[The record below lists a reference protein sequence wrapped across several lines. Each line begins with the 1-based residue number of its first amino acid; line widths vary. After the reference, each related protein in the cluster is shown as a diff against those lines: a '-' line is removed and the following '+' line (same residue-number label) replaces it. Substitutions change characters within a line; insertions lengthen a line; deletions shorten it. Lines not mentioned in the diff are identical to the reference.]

1 MICGA
6 RAAQRRRKNVKRAL
20 SSAVTIVFAGI
31 FGVAGHPSTGWA
43 AEVPVA
49 DQEYIWVAAN
59 VSHPF
64 YAEGKAGWDAAAKS
78 LGVKAQ
84 FVGPENPDVQQQIAL
99 IEAAIAKPTTAGIVI
114 YSVNDEAIEPV
125 LNKARAAGI
134 PVIAANGEIKDHSA
148 RDAYV
153 GTANTALGAT
163 AADLVGKALNGRG
176 KAGIVSF
183 ITAQNHQERV
193 QGFKAELAA
202 KFPAI
207 EVVGIASE
215 DGTPQSE
222 TTAAATFLQA
232 HPDVNLLWTTDAG
245 SGFVAQVIKDQGL
258 QGRVL
263 AVGTDRTAEQLAAI
277 KDGTVYATVVQDTFA
292 EEWTA
297 LYFLYWKYNRLSSI
311 SDTCITRPAVI
322 TKDNV
327 SAMQKPFV
335 SQTPPKDVSDQ
346 SYVWVA
352 ANIGDPFYTDELR
365 AWASAVKDLGV
376 KPTTITGP
384 VTQDVPAQIAV
395 VEQAIANPTTAG
407 ILMGAAIDYKS
418 TDTVLEK
425 ARAVRIPTLYGNG
438 QGEES
443 SARDAFVGTD
453 NVALGRKAAEL
464 AIQALK
470 GKGNVGITAITAALN
485 IQQRMTGFTDY
496 LKANAPDIHIVAV
509 VNEDGSAKSQT
520 DAANNLLQ
528 AHPDLNLVYNTDD
541 SGSLFIAQVLKEQG
555 LTGKVQVIGTNA
567 AADQLPTLKDGEVY
581 ANVTQDL
588 YAEEWIS
595 LHFLFWLHNKMTTVP
610 DTCYGAAL
618 VVNKDTLSK

>member
-1 MICGA
+1 MRLSRKTITAAAALGLGVLTGSAGA
-6 RAAQRRRKNVKRAL
+6 LAAKV
-20 SSAVTIVFAGI
+20 
-31 FGVAGHPSTGWA
+31 PA
-43 AEVPVA
+43 AE
-49 DQEYIWVAAN
+49 QEYIWVAAN

-64 YAEGKAGWDAAAKS
+64 YAEGKAGWEAAAKS

-84 FVGPENPDVQQQIAL
+84 LVGPENPDVQQQITL
-99 IEAAIAKPTTAGIVI
+99 IEAAIAKPTTAGILI
-114 YSVNDEAIEPV
+114 YSVNDDAIEPV

-134 PVIAANGEIKDHSA
+134 PVITGNGELKDRSA
-148 RDAYV
+148 RDAFV
-153 GTANTALGAT
+153 GTANSALGAT
-163 AADLVGKALNGRG
+163 AADLVGKALNGKG
-176 KAGIVSF
+176 KVGIVSF

-193 QGFKAELAA
+193 QGFKDELKA
-202 KFPAI
+202 KFPDI
-207 EVVGIASE
+207 EVIGIASE

-245 SGFVAQVIKDQGL
+245 SGFVAQVIKEQGL
-258 QGRVL
+258 QGKVL

-277 KDGTVYATVVQDTFA
+277 EGGTVYATIVQDTFA

-297 LYFLYWKYNRLSSI
+297 LYFLYWKYNAMSSI
-311 SDTCITRPAVI
+311 SDTCITKPAVV

-327 SAMQKPFV
+327 ASMQKPFV
-335 SQTPPKDVSDQ
+335 SQTPPKDASDQ
-346 SYVWVA
+346 VYVWVA
-352 ANIGDPFYTDELR
+352 ANIGDPFYTDELK
-365 AWASAVKDLGV
+365 AWAAAVKDLGV
-376 KPTTITGP
+376 KPTTISGP

-395 VEQAIANPTTAG
+395 VEQAIANPTTSG
-407 ILMGAAIDYKS
+407 ILMGAAIDYKA
-418 TDTVLEK
+418 TDTVLAK
-425 ARAVRIPTLYGNG
+425 ARAAGIPTLYGNG
-438 QGEES
+438 QGEDS
-443 SARDAFVGTD
+443 SSRDAFVGTD
-453 NVALGRKAAEL
+453 NVALGRKAGEL
-464 AIQALK
+464 ANKALNGK
-470 GKGNVGITAITAALN
+470 GKVGITAITAALN
-485 IQQRMTGFTDY
+485 IQQRIDGFKDY
-496 LKANAPDIHIVAV
+496 LKANAPGIEVVAV

-520 DAANNLLQ
+520 DAAATLLQ

-555 LTGKVQVIGTNA
+555 LAGKVQVIGTNA

-618 VVNKDTLSK
+618 VVNKESLSK

>member
-1 MICGA
+1 LRCKGSA
-6 RAAQRRRKNVKRAL
+6 TEEENVKRTL

-31 FGVAGHPSTGWA
+31 FGVAGHPATGWA
-43 AEVPVA
+43 AKVPVA

-163 AADLVGKALNGRG
+163 AADLVGKALTGRG
-176 KAGIVSF
+176 KVGIVSF

-232 HPDVNLLWTTDAG
+232 HPDLNLLWTTDAG

-297 LYFLYWKYNRLSSI
+297 LYFLYWKYNQLSSI

-365 AWASAVKDLGV
+365 AWAAAVKDLGV
-376 KPTTITGP
+376 KPTTIAGP

-485 IQQRMTGFTDY
+485 IQQRITGFTDY

>member
-1 MICGA
+1 
-6 RAAQRRRKNVKRAL
+6 VKRTL

-31 FGVAGHPSTGWA
+31 FGVAGHPATGWA
-43 AEVPVA
+43 AKVPVA

-163 AADLVGKALNGRG
+163 AADLVGKALNGGG
-176 KAGIVSF
+176 KVGIVSF

-245 SGFVAQVIKDQGL
+245 SGFVAQVIKDQSLRGK
-258 QGRVL
+258 VL

-297 LYFLYWKYNRLSSI
+297 LYFLYWKYNQLSSI

-365 AWASAVKDLGV
+365 AWAAAVKDLGV

-485 IQQRMTGFTDY
+485 IQQRITGFTDY

-555 LTGKVQVIGTNA
+555 LTDKVQVIGTNA

>member
-1 MICGA
+1 M
-6 RAAQRRRKNVKRAL
+6 KRTL
-20 SSAVTIVFAGI
+20 SSAVTIGFVGI
-31 FGVAGHPSTGWA
+31 FGVAAHPATGWA
-43 AEVPVA
+43 GKVPVA

-78 LGVKAQ
+78 LGVTAQ

-125 LNKARAAGI
+125 LNQARAAGI

-163 AADLVGKALNGRG
+163 AADLVGKALNGGG
-176 KAGIVSF
+176 KVGIVSF

-297 LYFLYWKYNRLSSI
+297 LYFLYWKYNQLSSI

-365 AWASAVKDLGV
+365 AWAAAVKDLGV
-376 KPTTITGP
+376 KSTTITGP

-425 ARAVRIPTLYGNG
+425 ARAVRIPALYGNG

-443 SARDAFVGTD
+443 AARDAFVGTD

-485 IQQRMTGFTDY
+485 IQQRITGFTDY

>member
-1 MICGA
+1 MPKSLAWALALVTLAALGA
-6 RAAQRRRKNVKRAL
+6 ACMVRTALAAA
-20 SSAVTIVFAGI
+20 
-31 FGVAGHPSTGWA
+31 
-43 AEVPVA
+43 VPVS
-49 DQEYIWVAAN
+49 DQEYFWVAAN
-59 VSHPF
+59 VGHPF
-64 YAEGKAGWDAAAKS
+64 YAEGKAGWEAAAKS

-99 IEAAIAKPTTAGIVI
+99 IEAAIAKPTTAGILI
-114 YSVNDEAIEPV
+114 YSVNDDAIEPV

-134 PVIAANGEIKDHSA
+134 PVISGNGEIKDRSA
-148 RDAYV
+148 RDAFV
-153 GTANTALGAT
+153 GTANSALGST
-163 AADLVGKALNGRG
+163 AADLVGKALNGAG
-176 KAGIVSF
+176 KVGIVSF

-202 KFPAI
+202 KFPGVQVI
-207 EVVGIASE
+207 GVASE

-222 TTAAATFLQA
+222 TTAAAAFLQA

-258 QGRVL
+258 QGKVL

-277 KDGTVYATVVQDTFA
+277 KDGTVYATIVQDTFA
-292 EEWTA
+292 EEWTS
-297 LYFLYWKYNRLSSI
+297 LHFLYWKYNHLSSI

-327 SAMQKPFV
+327 AAMEQPFV
-335 SQTPPKDVSDQ
+335 SAMPPKDVSDQ
-346 SYVWVA
+346 AYVWVA
-352 ANIGDPFYTDELR
+352 ANIGDPFYTDELK
-365 AWASAVKDLGV
+365 AWAAAVKDLGV
-376 KPTTITGP
+376 KPTTIVGP

-395 VEQAIANPTTAG
+395 VEQAIANPSTAG

-418 TDTVLEK
+418 TDTVLAK
-425 ARAVRIPTLYGNG
+425 ARAAGIPTLYGNG
-438 QGEES
+438 QGEDS

-453 NVALGRKAAEL
+453 NGALGRKSAEL

-470 GKGNVGITAITAALN
+470 GKGKVGITAITAALN
-485 IQQRMTGFTDY
+485 IQQRITGFTDY
-496 LKANAPDIHIVAV
+496 LKANAPGIQVVAV

-520 DAANNLLQ
+520 DAATNLLQ
-528 AHPDLNLVYNTDD
+528 AHPDLDLVYNTDD
-541 SGSLFIAQVLKEQG
+541 SGSLFIAQVLKDQG
-555 LTGKVQVIGTNA
+555 LSGKVQVIGTNA
-567 AADQLPTLKDGEVY
+567 AADQLPTLKSGEVY

-595 LHFLFWLHNKMTTVP
+595 LHFLFWLHNKMSTVP

-618 VVNKDTLSK
+618 VVNKESLNK

>member
-1 MICGA
+1 M
-6 RAAQRRRKNVKRAL
+6 
-20 SSAVTIVFAGI
+20 AGI
-31 FGVAGHPSTGWA
+31 LGCAGWPAAGWA
-43 AEVPVA
+43 ANVPVA

-84 FVGPENPDVQQQIAL
+84 FLGPENPDVQQQIAL

-114 YSVNDEAIEPV
+114 YSVNDDAIEPV
-125 LNKARAAGI
+125 LTKARAAGI

-153 GTANTALGAT
+153 GTANSALGST
-163 AADLVGKALNGRG
+163 AADLVGKALNGKG
-176 KAGIVSF
+176 KVGIVSF

-207 EVVGIASE
+207 AVVGIASE

-222 TTAAATFLQA
+222 TTAASTFLQA

-258 QGRVL
+258 QGKVL

-277 KDGTVYATVVQDTFA
+277 KNGTVYATIVQDTFA

-297 LYFLYWKYNRLSSI
+297 LYFLYWKYNHLSSV
-311 SDTCITRPAVI
+311 SDTCITRPTVI

-327 SAMQKPFV
+327 ATMETPFV
-335 SQTPPKDVSDQ
+335 SQKPPKDLSDQ
-346 SYVWVA
+346 AYIWVA
-352 ANIGDPFYTDELR
+352 ANIGDPFYTDELK
-365 AWASAVKDLGV
+365 AWAAAVKDLGV

-384 VTQDVPAQIAV
+384 VNQDVPAQIAV

-418 TDTVLEK
+418 TDTVLAK
-425 ARAVRIPTLYGNG
+425 ARAAGIPTLYGNG
-438 QGEES
+438 QGEDS
-443 SARDAFVGTD
+443 AARDAFVGTD
-453 NVALGRKAAEL
+453 NFALGRKSAEL
-464 AIQALK
+464 AVKALK
-470 GKGNVGITAITAALN
+470 GKGKVGITAITAAAN
-485 IQQRMTGFTDY
+485 IQQRIAGFTNY
-496 LKANAPDIHIVAV
+496 LKANAPDIHVDAV

-528 AHPDLNLVYNTDD
+528 AHPD
-541 SGSLFIAQVLKEQG
+541 
-555 LTGKVQVIGTNA
+555 
-567 AADQLPTLKDGEVY
+567 
-581 ANVTQDL
+581 
-588 YAEEWIS
+588 
-595 LHFLFWLHNKMTTVP
+595 
-610 DTCYGAAL
+610 
-618 VVNKDTLSK
+618 

>member
-1 MICGA
+1 MQKYLRSVLATGVLTSFAI
-6 RAAQRRRKNVKRAL
+6 AAGSV
-20 SSAVTIVFAGI
+20 SAI
-31 FGVAGHPSTGWA
+31 A
-43 AEVPVA
+43 AKVPVA
-49 DQEYIWVAAN
+49 EQEYIWVAAN

-78 LGVKAQ
+78 LGVKATLA
-84 FVGPENPDVQQQIAL
+84 GPENPDVQQQIAL
-99 IEAAIAKPTTAGIVI
+99 IEAAIAKPTTAGILI
-114 YSVNDEAIEPV
+114 YSVNDDALEPV
-125 LNKARAAGI
+125 LIKARAAGI
-134 PVIAANGEIKDHSA
+134 PVISGNGEIKDHSA
-148 RDAYV
+148 RDAFV
-153 GTANTALGAT
+153 GTANSALGAS
-163 AADLVGKALNGRG
+163 AADLVGKALNGKG
-176 KAGIVSF
+176 KVGIVSF

-193 QGFKAELAA
+193 KGFKDELAA
-202 KFPAI
+202 KFPGI
-207 EVVGIASE
+207 EVVGVASE

-258 QGRVL
+258 QGKVL
-263 AVGTDRTAEQLAAI
+263 AVGTDRTAEQIAAI
-277 KDGTVYATVVQDTFA
+277 KDGTVYATITQDTFA

-297 LYFLYWKYNRLSSI
+297 LYFLYWKYNQMSSI
-311 SDTCITRPAVI
+311 SDTCITNPAVI

-327 SAMQKPFV
+327 AAMEKPFV
-335 SQTPPKDVSDQ
+335 SQMPPKDVSDQ

-352 ANIGDPFYTDELR
+352 ANIGDPFYTDELK
-365 AWASAVKDLGV
+365 AWAAAVKDLGV

-395 VEQAIANPTTAG
+395 VEQAMANPTTAG
-407 ILMGAAIDYKS
+407 ILMGAAIDYKA
-418 TDTVLEK
+418 TDTVMTK
-425 ARAVRIPTLYGNG
+425 ARGQGIPTLYGNG
-438 QGEES
+438 QGEDS
-443 SARDAFVGTD
+443 GARDGFVGTD

-464 AIQALK
+464 AKAALNGK
-470 GKGNVGITAITAALN
+470 GKVGITAITAALN
-485 IQQRMTGFTDY
+485 IQQRITGFQDY
-496 LKANAPDIHIVAV
+496 LKVIAPDIQVVAV
-509 VNEDGSAKSQT
+509 VNEDGSAKSQA
-520 DAANNLLQ
+520 DAAANLLQ

-541 SGSLFIAQVLKEQG
+541 SGSLFIAQTLKDQG

-610 DTCYGAAL
+610 DTCYGAAV
-618 VVNKDTLSK
+618 VVNKDSLSK

>member
-1 MICGA
+1 MQRTLA
-6 RAAQRRRKNVKRAL
+6 PAAAI
-20 SSAVTIVFAGI
+20 AMAGI
-31 FGVAGHPSTGWA
+31 LGCAGWPAAGWA
-43 AEVPVA
+43 ANVPVA

-84 FVGPENPDVQQQIAL
+84 FLGPENPDVQQQIAL

-114 YSVNDEAIEPV
+114 YSVNDDAIEPV
-125 LNKARAAGI
+125 LTKARAAGI

-153 GTANTALGAT
+153 GTANSALGST
-163 AADLVGKALNGRG
+163 AADLVGKALNGKG
-176 KAGIVSF
+176 KVGIVSF

-222 TTAAATFLQA
+222 TTAASTFLQA

-258 QGRVL
+258 QGKVL

-277 KDGTVYATVVQDTFA
+277 KNGTVYATIVQDTFA

-297 LYFLYWKYNRLSSI
+297 LYFLYWKYNHLSSV
-311 SDTCITRPAVI
+311 SDTCITRPTVI

-327 SAMQKPFV
+327 ATMETPFV
-335 SQTPPKDVSDQ
+335 SQKPPKDVSDQ
-346 SYVWVA
+346 AYIWVA
-352 ANIGDPFYTDELR
+352 ANIGDPFYTDELK
-365 AWASAVKDLGV
+365 AWAAAVKDLGV

-384 VTQDVPAQIAV
+384 VNQDVPAQIAV

-418 TDTVLEK
+418 TDTVLAK
-425 ARAVRIPTLYGNG
+425 ARAAGIPTLYGNG
-438 QGEES
+438 QGEDS
-443 SARDAFVGTD
+443 AARDAFVGTD
-453 NVALGRKAAEL
+453 NFALGRKSAEL
-464 AIQALK
+464 AVKALK
-470 GKGNVGITAITAALN
+470 GKGKVGITAITAAAN
-485 IQQRMTGFTDY
+485 IQQRITGFTNY
-496 LKANAPDIHIVAV
+496 LKANAPDIHVDAV

-555 LTGKVQVIGTNA
+555 LKGKVQIIGTNA
-567 AADQLPTLKDGEVY
+567 AADQLPTLKSGEVY

-610 DTCYGAAL
+610 DTCYGSAV
-618 VVNKDTLSK
+618 VVNKDTLGK